1 MGLEVGEEFMTEN
14 NPVTVTFLWM
24 LFWRKIVEKE
34 PELTAKFKSRKMLA
48 VVLRHVME
56 RLYDINCMEEE
67 GVDRGERGEAEKEE
81 EEEEGGE
88 EEDEDDEREN
98 IEEEKVDDGEVE
110 WEEEEEEE
118 EEEEIN
124 PFFSVI
130 CMPCIVNVCPA

>member
-1 MGLEVGEEFMTEN
+1 
-14 NPVTVTFLWM
+14 
-24 LFWRKIVEKE
+24 
-34 PELTAKFKSRKMLA
+34 MLA

-81 EEEEGGE
+81 EGGE

-110 WEEEEEEE
+110 
-118 EEEEIN
+118 
-124 PFFSVI
+124 
-130 CMPCIVNVCPA
+130 